1 MTIEMTATERTNRVI
16 VVGRLDTTLVRRR
29 GADKDG
35 GRVKR
40 DEVTVREG
48 RNAMRG
54 KSERLTVQV
63 RSAFG
68 GMFALPI
75 EIEPDVPGANL
86 LEGAEP
92 DTLLAFEGALQ
103 LKQRFDARYARDE
116 RDSRG
121 RVDRGKPVRELQL
134 LVGCIRAPREDE
146 QRAGSAVWLEGT
158 VLEPPQVTRHPEL
171 PTVQL
176 AGTVLR
182 VACEREASYPG
193 LPAVTAEAVEVN
205 VSVPT
210 SHREAERLY
219 RPGNVVRVVG
229 QIDCKVERQG
239 GEAVT
244 AKLQALDAEWAER
257 REALAS
263 KPQELRVAEG
273 DYRRMRR
280 RFEEA
285 ARVYVLAGHVELVSG
300 EPVHLEE
307 TYELRR
313 AFVAERRRRQSERR
327 ERVGV
332 DRQRRAEEKEQRQQV
347 SIEGHGF
354 IGQDGAIST
363 GTFPEV

>member
-1 MTIEMTATERTNRVI
+1 VTIETTTERTNAVI
-16 VVGRLDTTLVRRR
+16 VVGRLDTTLVRGR
-29 GADKDG
+29 GRGEDG
-35 GRVKR
+35 RAKR
-40 DEVTVREG
+40 DEVTVRAG

-75 EIEPDVPGANL
+75 EIEPDVPGAEL
-86 LEGAEP
+86 LDGAEP

-134 LVGCIRAPREDE
+134 LVSCIRAPREDE
-146 QRAGSAVWLEGT
+146 QRAGSAVWLAGT

-176 AGTVLR
+176 AGTILR

-210 SHREAERLY
+210 SHREAELLY
-219 RPGNVVRVVG
+219 RLGNVVRVVG

-239 GEAVT
+239 GESVT
-244 AKLQALDAEWAER
+244 AKLAALDAEWADR
-257 REALAS
+257 RDTLAG
-263 KPQELRVAEG
+263 KPQELRVAES

-285 ARVYVLAGHVELVSG
+285 ARVYVLVGHVELVSG
-300 EPVHLEE
+300 EPVPLEE

-313 AFVAERRRRQSERR
+313 AFVSERRRRQSERR
-327 ERVGV
+327 ERTGV
-332 DRQRRAEEKEQRQQV
+332 DRQQRAEEKDQRLTLLEEEQGV
-347 SIEGHGF
+347 V
-354 IGQDGAIST
+354 A
-363 GTFPEV
+363 

>member
-1 MTIEMTATERTNRVI
+1 MEMTIETTGRTNTVI
-16 VVGRLDTTLVRRR
+16 VIGRLDTTLVRGKGGSR
-29 GADKDG
+29 DG
-35 GRVKR
+35 GRGKR
-40 DEVTVREG
+40 DEVTVRTG

-68 GMFALPI
+68 GMFALPL
-75 EIEPDVPGANL
+75 EIEPDVPGAEL
-86 LEGAEP
+86 LDGAEA
-92 DTLLAFEGALQ
+92 DTLLVFEGSLQ

-116 RDSRG
+116 HDARG

-134 LVGCIRAPREDE
+134 LVACVRAPREDE

-158 VLEPPQVTRHPEL
+158 VLEPPQVTRHPDL

-176 AGTVLR
+176 AGTILR
-182 VACEREASYPG
+182 VSCERPAAYPG
-193 LPAVTAEAVEVN
+193 LPAVTAEAVGVN

-219 RPGNVVRVVG
+219 QPGNVVRVVG

-244 AKLQALDAEWAER
+244 AKLAAVDTEWEER
-257 REALAS
+257 RLALAG
-263 KPQELRVAEG
+263 KPQELRIAEN

-285 ARVYVLAGHVELVSG
+285 ARVYVLAGHIELVSG

-332 DRQRRAEEKEQRQQV
+332 DRQRRGEEKERRMN
-347 SIEGHGF
+347 SRADELGL
-354 IGQDGAIST
+354 AA
-363 GTFPEV
+363 